1 MLNTMI
7 RYSLVCAN
15 AHEFEGWFRSSED
28 FDTQSSAGLCACP
41 QCGSTSVGKALMRPA
56 VSTSETKAVAPTET
70 AATPVEIP
78 PEAREFIE
86 KLKEIKAAMLA
97 KSEDVGKRFA
107 EEARR
112 IHFGEA
118 PTRAVHGEATHE
130 EARALVEDGIDIL
143 PLPILPGERN

>member
-1 MLNTMI
+1 MLSNMI
-7 RYSLVCAN
+7 RYSLVCSN

-56 VSTSETKAVAPTET
+56 VSTSEAKTVVAAEPAT
-70 AATPVEIP
+70 AVEIP

-86 KLKEIKAAMLA
+86 KLKEIKAAMLE
-97 KSEDVGKRFA
+97 KSEDVGTRFA

-112 IHFGEA
+112 IHFGESPA
-118 PTRAVHGEATHE
+118 RTVHGEASQE
-130 EARALVEDGIDIL
+130 DARALMEEGIDIL

>member
-1 MLNTMI
+1 MLNIMI

-41 QCGSTSVGKALMRPA
+41 HCGSTSVGKALMRPA
-56 VSTSETKAVAPTET
+56 VSTSETKA
-70 AATPVEIP
+70 AATMDVATAPVEVP

>member
-1 MLNTMI
+1 MLRNMI
-7 RYSLVCAN
+7 RYSLVCSN

-56 VSTSETKAVAPTET
+56 VSTSEAKAVVPAE
-70 AATPVEIP
+70 AATAVEIP

-86 KLKEIKAAMLA
+86 KLKEVKAAMLE
-97 KSEDVGKRFA
+97 KSEDVGTRFA

-118 PTRAVHGEATHE
+118 PARTVHGEASQE
-130 EARALVEDGIDIL
+130 DARALVEEGIDIL

>member
-1 MLNTMI
+1 MLNAMI

-15 AHEFEGWFRSSED
+15 AHQFEGWFRSSED
-28 FDTQSSAGLCACP
+28 FDTQSPAGLCACP

-56 VSTSETKAVAPTET
+56 VSTSESRAT
-70 AATPVEIP
+70 APVEAAAPASMP
-78 PEAREFIE
+78 PEARAFLE
-86 KLKEIKAAMLA
+86 KLKEVKAALLDG
-97 KSEDVGKRFA
+97 SEDVGARFA

-118 PTRAVHGEATHE
+118 PARAVHGAASE
-130 EARALVEDGIDIL
+130 EDARALIEDGIDIL